1 MAPREKGSALGF
13 RVHTGW
19 ATAVLVTGS
28 SADLSVA
35 ARQRLELF
43 DPAHPASKAPYHL
56 GLEKPGPEG
65 EAEVRRACEAARG
78 ATLRCMRGFVK
89 DCGAIE
95 VAGVGVV
102 GGSDADPARLGNPH
116 VRAHAEE
123 GKLYREALLDG
134 ARALGLDSA
143 TWAEKKVYAAAADVL
158 GLPEAAI
165 KGVLAELGVSAGKP
179 WRAEEKLAALA
190 GWLVLAGASG

>member
-1 MAPREKGSALGF
+1 MAPREKGSALGL

-28 SADLSVA
+28 AAEPSVVV
-35 ARQRLELF
+35 RRRLELF
-43 DPAHPASKAPYHL
+43 DPSHPASKAPYHL

-65 EAEVRRACEAARG
+65 EAQVRRACDAARG
-78 ATLRCMRGFVK
+78 ATLRTMSGFVE
-89 DCGAIE
+89 DCGGVE
-95 VAGVGVV
+95 VVGVGVV

-134 ARALGLDSA
+134 ARALGLGSA
-143 TWAEKKVYAAAADVL
+143 TWAEKKVYAAATDVL
-158 GLPEAAI
+158 GLSEDAI
-165 KGVLAELGVSAGKP
+165 KGALAELGGGVGKP

-190 GWLVLAGASG
+190 AWLVLAGASG